1 MEFDAEIKEVHSQL
15 SSLLDRVAAGEKI
28 ILLRRGK
35 EVARLVP
42 PQSHSLFPSLKDF
55 HYSLRITGAPL
66 SDEVV
71 KARKEE
77 RY

>member
-1 MEFDAEIKEVHSQL
+1 MRRISVKEARSNL
-15 SSLLDRVAAGEKI
+15 SALLDQVAAGEEI
-28 ILLRRGK
+28 ILLRRGE

-42 PQSHSLFPSLKDF
+42 PQSQSLLPSLKDF
-55 HYSLRITGAPL
+55 RNSLTITGAPL

-71 KARKEE
+71 KTRQEE